1 MVYKSK
7 TGYLVLLFSI
17 KEGLFI
23 GLKFYNGVKN
33 FSLENRRKTIFK
45 NFQLLA
51 KFCNA
56 KVGKQIADAV

>member
-1 MVYKSK
+1 VVYNIK
-7 TGYLVLLFSI
+7 TGYLVLLFPV
-17 KEGLFI
+17 KKFFP
-23 GLKFYNGVKN
+23 GLKFYSGVKI